1 MNTHDIIRAWKDPGF
16 RARLTQ
22 EQRADLPE
30 SPAGLPITELEEPDL
45 AGAVGG
51 KPRGTTALCPTAF
64 CAPPTFVGNCDDF

>member
-22 EQRADLPE
+22 GQRSEIPE
-30 SPAGLPITELEEPDL
+30 NPAGLPLTELEETDL

-51 KPRGTTALCPTAF
+51 NPSVLTICATNF
-64 CAPPTFVGNCDDF
+64 CAPPTFVGHCDTF